1 RAFWTETVLQARL
14 LRSANH
20 RIARTANLAKEAP
33 AYVSR
38 RLR

>member
-1 RAFWTETVLQARL
+1 L
-14 LRSANH
+14 LRGANH

-33 AYVSR
+33 AFVSR